1 MRFYHIN
8 AVVLKR
14 INVGEADRLLI
25 VYSKELGKLRL
36 IGKGLRKITSR
47 RSAHLEIFTQSSMV
61 IRDSKTLPNITEVSS
76 LYSFKTIRGDF
87 RKIAICYHLSE
98 IIDKLL
104 PDGEKNE
111 YVYTMFADFL
121 KKLDEDEI
129 PKVIRASVRLFVH
142 DIFSNLGYLNNAR
155 PFTYSQLLGEI
166 EGVIE
171 RPLATVKL
179 LHTISSPSTTS

>member
-8 AVVLKR
+8 GVVLKR
-14 INVGEADRLLI
+14 INIGEADRLLI

-47 RSAHLEIFTQSSMV
+47 RSAHLEIFTQSAMV
-61 IRDSKTLPNITEVSS
+61 IRDSKTLPYITEVSS
-76 LYSFKTIRGDF
+76 LYSFKTIRTDF

-111 YVYTMFADFL
+111 YIYEMYVDFL
-121 KKLDEDEI
+121 KKIDENSI
-129 PKVIRASVRLFVH
+129 PEAIRKSVRLFVYGILSH
-142 DIFSNLGYLNNAR
+142 LGYLNTKR
-155 PFTYSQLLGEI
+155 SFTYSQLLGEV
-166 EGVIE
+166 EAVIE
-171 RPLATVKL
+171 RPLQTVKL
-179 LHTISSPSTTS
+179 LHTISTPS